1 MTLSTLDEEMIN
13 YISKNL
19 NFIRLA
25 IDTVHHKDDEEIAKW
40 LWQYMKVSHSEI
52 DRQQR
57 HEAIQARRKFNSPNY
72 SKAGH

>member
-1 MTLSTLDEEMIN
+1 MTLSTLDKEMIN
-13 YISKNL
+13 YIRKNL
-19 NFIRLA
+19 DFIRLS
-25 IDTVHHKDDEEIAKW
+25 IGNQDHNNEDKIAEW

-57 HEAIQARRKFNSPNY
+57 HEAIEARRKFNSPNY

>member
-1 MTLSTLDEEMIN
+1 MTLSTLDIEMIN
-13 YISKNL
+13 YIRKNL

-25 IDTVHHKDDEEIAKW
+25 IETENHKDDSDIAKW
-40 LWQYMKVSHSEI
+40 LWLYLKTSHSEI

-57 HEAIQARRKFNSPNY
+57 HDAIKARREANSPNY